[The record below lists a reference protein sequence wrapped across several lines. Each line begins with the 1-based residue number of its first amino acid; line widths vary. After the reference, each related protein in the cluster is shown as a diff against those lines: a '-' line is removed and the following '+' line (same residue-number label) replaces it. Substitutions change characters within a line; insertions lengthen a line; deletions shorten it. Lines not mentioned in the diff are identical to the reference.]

1 MSCNASFVTKGHS
14 NVAWGKVLPANLFR
28 KALLIGTV
36 DADVKVAFGAGAL
49 EGDAF
54 TIKAGNNLTL
64 DSVVPIDEV
73 WAIGNL
79 VVGEV
84 S

>member
-1 MSCNASFVTKGHS
+1 MSCNASFVTKGYS
-14 NVAWGKVLPANLFR
+14 NAAWGKVLPANLFR

-36 DADVKVAFGAGAL
+36 GADVKVAFGAEAL
-49 EGDAF
+49 VGDAF
-54 TIKAGNNLTL
+54 TIKAGDTFIL

-73 WAIGNL
+73 WAIGGL